1 MPPPPPLETTMP
13 PLRTADPCF
22 VTRRLAKKN
31 PVGSTNM
38 TALVSEGPFTG
49 PDASS
54 FIIGAISRHLAAASS
69 LLRRAWAAHRSMKVI
84 RPLRTLSR
92 CRCSHRAA
100 CSSPLR
106 CARAAQRSRGVMRPL
121 RAFSRCRSCHRAA
134 RSSLLRCTSAV
145 HSSRK
150 PNPPGP
156 PSPLRAPPAAGHP
169 AQRIWQNAPNYY
181 PRSLSPRRSQRPTL
195 RAGTR
200 PVSWPSLNAPA
211 GKRRTHCAAS
221 GALGRTRDFADQ
233 QVCTKDYKH
242 LAK

>member
-1 MPPPPPLETTMP
+1 MPPPPPPPLETTMP
-13 PLRTADPCF
+13 PRRTAVPCF

-54 FIIGAISRHLAAASS
+54 FTIGAISRHLAAASS
-69 LLRRAWAAHRSMKVI
+69 LLRCAWAAHRSMKVI

-106 CARAAQRSRGVMRPL
+106 CARAAQRSRGVMCPV

-156 PSPLRAPPAAGHP
+156 PHLSEHP
-169 AQRIWQNAPNYY
+169 
-181 PRSLSPRRSQRPTL
+181 PRRPSSTAESAERAKLLPQVIIPSNVAALDPKSWYPASLLAVAERPS
-195 RAGTR
+195 REAE
-200 PVSWPSLNAPA
+200 NALSC
-211 GKRRTHCAAS
+211 RT
-221 GALGRTRDFADQ
+221 
-233 QVCTKDYKH
+233 
-242 LAK
+242 